1 MQLITV
7 FGNGKI
13 YASTQEQAVSYLF
26 NNFKKFSQTKTTRKK
41 KKKKPLCSMPDRKEV
56 KPESFFFSILWF
68 WSCLF
73 PRPMRVLTIIKYKT
87 KIEFNWF
94 LEPWRLFLIRKRY
107 CQWCPLIHTFSVN
120 KTHCREECKVRFLF
134 HLDQALNHGEIKN
147 TLR

>member
-13 YASTQEQAVSYLF
+13 YASIQEPAVSYLF
-26 NNFKKFSQTKTTRKK
+26 NNFKKSSQTKTTRKK
-41 KKKKPLCSMPDRKEV
+41 KKKKPPLCSMPDRKEV
-56 KPESFFFSILWF
+56 KPESFCFSILWF

-73 PRPMRVLTIIKYKT
+73 PRPMHVLTIIKYKT

-94 LEPWRLFLIRKRY
+94 LEPWRLFLIWKRY

-134 HLDQALNHGEIKN
+134 HLD
-147 TLR
+147 

>member
-26 NNFKKFSQTKTTRKK
+26 NNFKKFSQTKTTRK

>member
-1 MQLITV
+1 METGRFMHQSKSQLSP
-7 FGNGKI
+7 I
-13 YASTQEQAVSYLF
+13 YLIILK
-26 NNFKKFSQTKTTRKK
+26 NLTKQKQQGKK
-41 KKKKPLCSMPDRKEV
+41 KTKQTNKQKKTPLCSMPDRKEV

-73 PRPMRVLTIIKYKT
+73 PRPMQVLTIIKYKT

-94 LEPWRLFLIRKRY
+94 LEPWRLFLIWKRY

-134 HLDQALNHGEIKN
+134 HLD
-147 TLR
+147 